1 MYKQLPV
8 NFSENL
14 SLIKDM
20 GAAYLSKFI
29 NLRAGRTPVKTPLAQ
44 TIINQFNLIES
55 ELEEGKLAAAAG
67 DLDGVRDAVC
77 DIVLLAFGQQG
88 HIEGINLD
96 NDFKTMC
103 AYNMT
108 RIPQSV
114 EEAEATIEKYKTLG
128 VETEIKTIFLDT
140 PEFNGY
146 LYPVICLDKD
156 QWDVNGDHYPPKK
169 FVKSVNFVDCTFDEI
184 EGVSIVAT
192 DGPLKGLGDLIT
204 PTIVEAF
211 VQNICKLGKDTSLND
226 LNLEDLRENLMTLSG
241 TRA

>member
-1 MYKQLPV
+1 MHKQLPV

-77 DIVLLAFGQQG
+77 DIVLLAFGQEG

-96 NDFKTMC
+96 DDFKTMC
-103 AYNMT
+103 TYNMT
-108 RIPQSV
+108 RIPQTI
-114 EEAEATIEKYKTLG
+114 EEAYATVDKYTDLG
-128 VETEIKTIFLDT
+128 IETEIKTIYLDL
-140 PEFNGY
+140 PEFQGY
-146 LYPVICLDKD
+146 LYPVVCINKD
-156 QWDVNGDHYPPKK
+156 QWDVKGNHYAPNK
-169 FVKSVNFVDCTFDEI
+169 FVKSVNFIDATFEPIPDVVI
-184 EGVSIVAT
+184 ETSENLT
-192 DGPLKGLGDLIT
+192 GLGTMIT
-204 PTIVEAF
+204 PAVAEAF
-211 VQNICKLGKDTSLND
+211 VQSICELGKNTSLND
-226 LNLEDLRENLMTLSG
+226 ISLEDLRNHLNKLAG

>member
-1 MYKQLPV
+1 MYKQPPV

-77 DIVLLAFGQQG
+77 DIVLLAFGQEG

-96 NDFKTMC
+96 DDFKTMC

-108 RIPQSV
+108 RIPQTI
-114 EEAEATIEKYKTLG
+114 EEAYATVDKYTDLG
-128 VETEIKTIFLDT
+128 IETEIKTIYLDL
-140 PEFNGY
+140 PEFQGY
-146 LYPVICLDKD
+146 LYPVVCINKD
-156 QWDVNGDHYPPKK
+156 QWDVKGNHYAPNK
-169 FVKSVNFVDCTFDEI
+169 FVKSVNFIDATFEPIPDVVI
-184 EGVSIVAT
+184 ETSENLT
-192 DGPLKGLGDLIT
+192 GLGTMIT
-204 PTIVEAF
+204 PAVAEAF
-211 VQNICKLGKDTSLND
+211 VQSICELGKNTSLND
-226 LNLEDLRENLMTLSG
+226 ISLEDLRNHLNKLAG

>member
-14 SLIKDM
+14 NLIKDM

-77 DIVLLAFGQQG
+77 DIVLLAFGQEG
-88 HIEGINLD
+88 HIESINLD
-96 NDFKTMC
+96 DDFKTMC

-108 RIPQSV
+108 RIPQTL
-114 EEAEATIEKYKTLG
+114 EEAYVTVDKYTDLG
-128 VETEIKTIFLDT
+128 IETEIKTIYLDL
-140 PEFNGY
+140 PEFQGY
-146 LYPVICLDKD
+146 LYPVVCINKD
-156 QWDVNGDHYPPKK
+156 QWDVKGNHYAPNK
-169 FVKSVNFVDCTFDEI
+169 FVKSVNFIDATFEPIPDVVI
-184 EGVSIVAT
+184 ETSENLT
-192 DGPLKGLGDLIT
+192 GLGTMIT
-204 PTIVEAF
+204 PAVAEAF
-211 VQNICKLGKDTSLND
+211 VQSICELGKDTSLND
-226 LNLEDLRENLMTLSG
+226 INLEDLRNHLNKLAG

>member
-14 SLIKDM
+14 SLIKGM

-96 NDFKTMC
+96 DDFKTMC

-108 RIPQSV
+108 RIPQTI
-114 EEAEATIEKYKTLG
+114 EEAYATVDKYTDLG
-128 VETEIKTIFLDT
+128 IETEIKTIYLDL
-140 PEFNGY
+140 PEFQGY
-146 LYPVICLDKD
+146 LYPVVCINKD
-156 QWDVNGDHYPPKK
+156 QWDVKGNHYAPNK
-169 FVKSVNFVDCTFDEI
+169 FVKSVNFIDAAFEPIPDVVI
-184 EGVSIVAT
+184 ETSENLT
-192 DGPLKGLGDLIT
+192 GLGTMIT
-204 PTIVEAF
+204 PAVAEAF
-211 VQNICKLGKDTSLND
+211 VQSICELGKDTSLND
-226 LNLEDLRENLMTLSG
+226 INLEDLRNHLNKLAG

>member
-67 DLDGVRDAVC
+67 DLDGVRDAIC
-77 DIVLLAFGQQG
+77 DIVLLAFGQEG

-96 NDFKTMC
+96 DDFKTMC

-108 RIPQSV
+108 RIPQTI
-114 EEAEATIEKYKTLG
+114 EEAYATVDKYTDLG
-128 VETEIKTIFLDT
+128 IETEIKTIYLDL
-140 PEFNGY
+140 PEFQGY
-146 LYPVICLDKD
+146 LYPVVCINKD
-156 QWDVNGDHYPPKK
+156 QWDVKGNHYAPNK
-169 FVKSVNFVDCTFDEI
+169 FVKSVNFIDATFEPIPDVVI
-184 EGVSIVAT
+184 ETSENLT
-192 DGPLKGLGDLIT
+192 GLGTMIT
-204 PTIVEAF
+204 PAVAEAF
-211 VQNICKLGKDTSLND
+211 VQSICELGKNTSLND
-226 LNLEDLRENLMTLSG
+226 ISLEDLRNHLNKLAG

>member
-77 DIVLLAFGQQG
+77 DIVLLAFGQEG

-96 NDFKTMC
+96 DDFKTMC

-108 RIPQSV
+108 RIPQTI
-114 EEAEATIEKYKTLG
+114 EEAYATVDKYTDLG
-128 VETEIKTIFLDT
+128 IETEIKTIYLDL
-140 PEFNGY
+140 PEFQGY
-146 LYPVICLDKD
+146 LYPVVCINKD
-156 QWDVNGDHYPPKK
+156 QWDVKGNHYAPNK
-169 FVKSVNFVDCTFDEI
+169 FVKSVNFIDAAFEPIPDVVI
-184 EGVSIVAT
+184 ETSENLT
-192 DGPLKGLGDLIT
+192 GLGTMIT
-204 PTIVEAF
+204 PAVVSAF
-211 VQNICKLGKDTSLND
+211 MEKLN
-226 LNLEDLRENLMTLSG
+226 TLSADALLDEEVVRNHLNKLAG

>member
-1 MYKQLPV
+1 MHKQLPV

-96 NDFKTMC
+96 DDFKTMC

-108 RIPQSV
+108 RIPQTI
-114 EEAEATIEKYKTLG
+114 EEAYATVDKYTDLG
-128 VETEIKTIFLDT
+128 IETEIKTIYLDL
-140 PEFNGY
+140 PEFQGY
-146 LYPVICLDKD
+146 LYPVVCINKD
-156 QWDVNGDHYPPKK
+156 QWDVKGNHYAPNK
-169 FVKSVNFVDCTFDEI
+169 FVKSVNFIDAAFEPIPDVVI
-184 EGVSIVAT
+184 ETSENLT
-192 DGPLKGLGDLIT
+192 GLGTMIT
-204 PTIVEAF
+204 PAVAEAF
-211 VQNICKLGKDTSLND
+211 VQSICELGKDTSLND
-226 LNLEDLRENLMTLSG
+226 INLEDLRNHLNKLAG

>member
-96 NDFKTMC
+96 DDFKTMC

-108 RIPQSV
+108 RIPQTI
-114 EEAEATIEKYKTLG
+114 EEAYATVDKYTDLG
-128 VETEIKTIFLDT
+128 IETEIKTIYLDL
-140 PEFNGY
+140 PEFQGY
-146 LYPVICLDKD
+146 LYPVVCINKD
-156 QWDVNGDHYPPKK
+156 QWDVKGNHYAPNK
-169 FVKSVNFVDCTFDEI
+169 FVKSVNFIDAAFEPIPDVVI
-184 EGVSIVAT
+184 ETSENLT
-192 DGPLKGLGDLIT
+192 GLGTMIT
-204 PTIVEAF
+204 PAVVSAF
-211 VQNICKLGKDTSLND
+211 MEKLN
-226 LNLEDLRENLMTLSG
+226 TLSADALLDEEVVRNHLNKLAG

>member
-1 MYKQLPV
+1 MYKQPPV

-77 DIVLLAFGQQG
+77 DIVLLAFGQEG

-96 NDFKTMC
+96 DDFKTMC

-108 RIPQSV
+108 RIPQTI
-114 EEAEATIEKYKTLG
+114 EEAYATVDKYTDLG
-128 VETEIKTIFLDT
+128 IETEIKTIYLDL
-140 PEFNGY
+140 PEFQGY
-146 LYPVICLDKD
+146 LYPVVCINKD
-156 QWDVNGDHYPPKK
+156 QWDVKGNHYAPNK
-169 FVKSVNFVDCTFDEI
+169 FVKSVKFIDATFEPIPDVVI
-184 EGVSIVAT
+184 ETSENLT
-192 DGPLKGLGDLIT
+192 GLGTMIT
-204 PTIVEAF
+204 PAVAEAF
-211 VQNICKLGKDTSLND
+211 VQSICELGKNTSLND
-226 LNLEDLRENLMTLSG
+226 INLEDLRNHLNKLAG

>member
-1 MYKQLPV
+1 MYKQPPV

-77 DIVLLAFGQQG
+77 DIVLLAFGQEG

-96 NDFKTMC
+96 DDFKTMC

-108 RIPQSV
+108 RIPQTI
-114 EEAEATIEKYKTLG
+114 EEAYATVDKYTDLG
-128 VETEIKTIFLDT
+128 IETEIKTIYLDL
-140 PEFNGY
+140 PEFQGY
-146 LYPVICLDKD
+146 LYPVVCINKD
-156 QWDVNGDHYPPKK
+156 QWDVKGNHYAPNK
-169 FVKSVNFVDCTFDEI
+169 FVKSVKFIDATFEPIPDVVI
-184 EGVSIVAT
+184 ETSENLT
-192 DGPLKGLGDLIT
+192 GLGTMIT
-204 PTIVEAF
+204 PTIAEAF
-211 VQNICKLGKDTSLND
+211 VQSICELGKDTSLND
-226 LNLEDLRENLMTLSG
+226 INLEDLRNHLNKLAG

>member
-1 MYKQLPV
+1 MYKQPPV

-14 SLIKDM
+14 NLIKDM

-77 DIVLLAFGQQG
+77 DIVLLAFGQEG

-96 NDFKTMC
+96 DDFKTMC

-108 RIPQSV
+108 RIPQTI
-114 EEAEATIEKYKTLG
+114 EEAYATVDKYTDLG
-128 VETEIKTIFLDT
+128 IETEIKTIYLDL
-140 PEFNGY
+140 PEFQGY
-146 LYPVICLDKD
+146 LYPVVCINKD
-156 QWDVNGDHYPPKK
+156 QWDVKGNHYAPNK
-169 FVKSVNFVDCTFDEI
+169 FVKSVNFIDATFEPIPDVVI
-184 EGVSIVAT
+184 ETSENLT
-192 DGPLKGLGDLIT
+192 GLGTMIT
-204 PTIVEAF
+204 PAVAEAF
-211 VQNICKLGKDTSLND
+211 VQSICELGKNTSLND
-226 LNLEDLRENLMTLSG
+226 ISLEDLRNHLNKLAG

>member
-77 DIVLLAFGQQG
+77 DIVLLAFGQEG

-96 NDFKTMC
+96 DDFKTMC

-108 RIPQSV
+108 RIPQTI
-114 EEAEATIEKYKTLG
+114 EEAYATVDKYTDLG
-128 VETEIKTIFLDT
+128 IETEIKTIYLDL
-140 PEFNGY
+140 PEFQGY
-146 LYPVICLDKD
+146 LYPVVCINKD
-156 QWDVNGDHYPPKK
+156 QWDVKGNHYAPNK
-169 FVKSVNFVDCTFDEI
+169 FVKSANFIDAAFEQIPDVVIDTSENL
-184 EGVSIVAT
+184 T
-192 DGPLKGLGDLIT
+192 GLGTMIT
-204 PTIVEAF
+204 PAVAEAF
-211 VQNICKLGKDTSLND
+211 VQSICELGKNTSLND
-226 LNLEDLRENLMTLSG
+226 LDLEDLRNHLNKLAG

>member
-77 DIVLLAFGQQG
+77 DIVLLAFGQEG

-96 NDFKTMC
+96 DDFKTMC

-108 RIPQSV
+108 RIPQTI
-114 EEAEATIEKYKTLG
+114 EEAYATVDKYTDLG
-128 VETEIKTIFLDT
+128 IETEIKTIYLDL
-140 PEFNGY
+140 PEFQGY
-146 LYPVICLDKD
+146 LYPVVCINKD
-156 QWDVNGDHYPPKK
+156 QWDVKGNHYAPNK
-169 FVKSVNFVDCTFDEI
+169 FVKSANFIDAAFEQIPDVVIDTSEK
-184 EGVSIVAT
+184 VT
-192 DGPLKGLGDLIT
+192 GLGTMIT
-204 PTIVEAF
+204 PAVVSAF
-211 VQNICKLGKDTSLND
+211 MEKLN
-226 LNLEDLRENLMTLSG
+226 TLSADALLDEEVVRNHLNKLAG